1 MQKALS
7 DFKSKAESAIRVIT
21 DGKYDESTFLS
32 SELKPRV
39 EELLG
44 GKDLVEYQR
53 IDDKDYATLVAEN
66 FLRSIVIELAQ
77 SKVPE
82 GGRAQAK
89 AGRINYSHFPL
100 PTSHFRWGDEF
111 GDWFHNRYGIYK
123 IIVAS
128 GKSQR
133 LSPTGLIHKQIMRP
147 DGYNTNI
154 KFTRYASAF
163 GDNPDV
169 IAIDYLVAYH
179 ILSDRGVTNATK
191 EKICQSIEAK
201 FSEIAERCGLNTTKF
216 HKLWIEITKIIEGE
230 MMRTNSSGRED
241 VASAIRLVG
250 KFCLEAIPDGIK
262 ARHLADEIGCVIL
275 KELVE
280 GKDNYIDS
288 TKRDDLLGGN
298 SLIAVANAYGPG
310 EAYIAG
316 LQRIIDL
323 NLADD
328 TRYNIPIYSDYA
340 SSFLDSYPNIYFHTY
355 LIALSRFNLNGVGK
369 FMVDRLPAVT
379 IGGKSPLDKVEDR
392 GNAILTDTE
401 YGAVPTAIREWRDMT
416 EEQHEDAQRRLEQSR
431 NTGEPHHALNAGV
444 FVIDTKWAIENIST
458 IRQNF
463 DHPYPERGRLH
474 EFWYTDFVEIVAK
487 ESSDEPRT
495 RIVFLGQ
502 DAPSG
507 NKDMGRT
514 LEFQSQLHKM
524 LRTKLVECGI
534 FVDEEARV
542 AMGSPN
548 ADFDPTGDIRRIF
561 GVDGK
566 IDQIYLLGRI
576 YLDTTVR
583 VGNGVVLDGRSG
595 NGVVLRGKTRVGKGA
610 YLKDVFAEDTIFEGD
625 ETLDG
630 FGFYPPRFDKVT
642 E

>member
-1 MQKALS
+1 MGGERSEIPPQHK
-7 DFKSKAESAIRVIT
+7 D
-21 DGKYDESTFLS
+21 DETFLL

-39 EELLG
+39 EMLLG

-53 IDDKDYATLVAEN
+53 IADKDYAALVAEN
-66 FLRSIVIELAQ
+66 FLRSIVIELAE
-77 SKVPE
+77 SE
-82 GGRAQAK
+82 E
-89 AGRINYSHFPL
+89 
-100 PTSHFRWGDEF
+100 RWGDEF
-111 GDWFHNRYGIYK
+111 DSWFNKRYGVYK

-133 LSPTGLIHKQIMRP
+133 LSPTGLVHKQIMRP

-163 GDNPDV
+163 GGNPDV

-179 ILSDRGVTNATK
+179 ILTDRQITHTTK
-191 EKICQSIEAK
+191 EEICQKTKIE
-201 FSEIAERCGLNTTKF
+201 FSEIAERCGLNATKF
-216 HKLWIEITKIIEGE
+216 HGLWIEITKIIKQEL
-230 MMRTNSSGRED
+230 MQANCSQQKDT
-241 VASAIRLVG
+241 ASTMRLVG
-250 KFCLEAIPDGIK
+250 KFCLEAIPDEVK
-262 ARHLADEIGCVIL
+262 AGHFADEIGCLIL
-275 KELVE
+275 KELAE
-280 GKDNYIDS
+280 SEDNYVDS
-288 TKRDDLLGGN
+288 AKRDDLLGGN

-316 LQRIIDL
+316 LQRLIDL
-323 NLADD
+323 NLADN
-328 TRYNIPIYSDYA
+328 TRYNMPIYSDYA
-340 SSFLDSYPNIYFHTY
+340 PSFLDSYPNIYFHTY
-355 LIALSRFNLNGVGK
+355 LIALSRFNLNGVEK

-401 YGAVPTAIREWRDMT
+401 YGPMPTAIREWRDMT
-416 EEQHEDAQRRLEQSR
+416 EAQHKDAKSRLEESR
-431 NTGEPHHALNAGV
+431 ETGHPHHALNAGV

-474 EFWYTDFVEIVAK
+474 EFWYTDFVEIAAK

-507 NKDMGRT
+507 NKDMRRT
-514 LEFQSQLHKM
+514 LEFQSNLNKM
-524 LRTKLVECGI
+524 LREELIEHGI
-534 FVDEEARV
+534 FVDEYVRV
-542 AMGSPN
+542 AIGSPN
-548 ADFDPTGDIRRIF
+548 ADFDPERDIKRIF

-583 VGNGVVLDGRSG
+583 VENGVVLDGRG
-595 NGVVLRGKTRVGKGA
+595 KNGVVLKGKTRVGKGTH
-610 YLKDVFAEDTIFEGD
+610 LKDVVAVDTTFEGD

-630 FGFYPPRFDKVT
+630 FSFYPPRFDKIT